1 MGFVLQTLS
10 AHAALATGFHLAE
23 LCCAEYPAP
32 IASVLFFFAMLSVVA
47 FDVAEVIG
55 TAFALQMLLGLPL
68 PLGMLVSALDTML
81 ILFLQR
87 KEMKQVELLVEA
99 LLGLLVACLFAN
111 FVASRPALL
120 PMLKGTFVPDIA
132 YKPHQTILLTVGILG
147 SVVMSH
153 NLFLHSGIV
162 KKRRQGHLAEAAAA
176 GAAGASAAAAAAAA
190 AAAGHPSSS
199 YQAAATSASR
209 AGNLSPIAGLGHHL
223 VSVNSLRVSCDYARL
238 ESAAVLFGSFLI
250 NGAVLCVAA
259 AQFYPHRAEEAFQ
272 NIGLLD
278 ASVLLHKVLGSKAA
292 SYAWGIALLASGHA
306 ATVAGTIASQM
317 LCEGFLSI
325 DPASSTASLF
335 TRFLAIIPA
344 VAVALAAGAGG
355 ADRLIVAC
363 QIIISFELPFAVIPL
378 LKFTFHPLVTRRVQN
393 RALRLAGL
401 VTFVIAILGNVWIV
415 YDSMHLLD
423 ISSWPTSGAQW
434 CAYSLF
440 AILAVVYVVVA
451 MYLVVTPVQLPG
463 LYDPDPPFGCEA
475 TPLLLTASDSA
486 ESCVL

>member
-10 AHAALATGFHLAE
+10 AHVALATGFHLAE

-32 IASVLFFFAMLSVVA
+32 VAFVLFFFAMLSVVA

-55 TAFALQMLLGLPL
+55 TAFALQILLGLPL
-68 PLGMLVSALDTML
+68 PVGMLVSALDTVL
-81 ILFLQR
+81 ILVLQR
-87 KEMKQVELLVEA
+87 NQMKQVEVLVEA
-99 LLGLLVACLFAN
+99 LLGLVVVCLFAN
-111 FVASRPALL
+111 FFASQPALI

-132 YKPHQTILLTVGILG
+132 YKPHQTILLSIGILG

-162 KKRRQGHLAEAAAA
+162 KKRRQDHLAEAAAA
-176 GAAGASAAAAAAAA
+176 AAAEP
-190 AAAGHPSSS
+190 GEISNLSQ
-199 YQAAATSASR
+199 YQSATTPASR
-209 AGNLSPIAGLGHHL
+209 VGNLSPITGLGHHL

-259 AQFYPHRAEEAFQ
+259 ARFYPHRAEEAFQ

-278 ASVLLHKVLGSKAA
+278 ASALLHKVLGSKAA

-306 ATVAGTIASQM
+306 ATVTGTIASQM

-325 DPASSTASLF
+325 DPASSTVSLF

-355 ADRLIVAC
+355 ADKLIVAC
-363 QIIISFELPFAVIPL
+363 QVIISFELPFAVIPL
-378 LKFTFHPLVTRRVQN
+378 LKFTSHPLVTSRVQN
-393 RALRLAGL
+393 RALRFAGL
-401 VTFVIAILGNVWIV
+401 VTFIIAILGNVWIV
-415 YDSMHLLD
+415 YDSIHLLD
-423 ISSWPTSGAQW
+423 IGSWPTSGVQW
-434 CAYSLF
+434 CSYALF
-440 AILAVVYVVVA
+440 AILLVVYVAVA

-463 LYDPDPPFGCEA
+463 LYDPGTAFGCE
-475 TPLLLTASDSA
+475 TKPLLLTANDTT
-486 ESCVL
+486 ERFVL